1 MSRHSFAYCTISIC
15 TKLVYRMPKPRS
27 YIMNRTIL
35 YVIMWIESYCQRM
48 RIHTCQLR
56 NLGILQFASFLLTT
70 SLIQGIWLLD
80 LLHNVLNTYRKC
92 IPCVG
97 CCHVLNTYWKC
108 IPCVGCCQIN
118 FHIHTGNLTATFA
131 LKRKHSNACISMK
144 NRPQETPKV
153 PMESSF
159 YFNESY
165 EEMSKKA

>member
-1 MSRHSFAYCTISIC
+1 VSVICSTSSLLTCTITTSTRLPPESRFLMSSHSFAYCTISIC

-48 RIHTCQLR
+48 RIQTCLLR

-92 IPCVG
+92 IPWVD
-97 CCHVLNTYWKC
+97 CCE
-108 IPCVGCCQIN
+108 IN
-118 FHIHTGNLTATFA
+118 FHIL
-131 LKRKHSNACISMK
+131 LRPYREPHSNIYAQTQTFKCMYLHEK
-144 NRPQETPKV
+144 
-153 PMESSF
+153 
-159 YFNESY
+159 
-165 EEMSKKA
+165 